1 MSSRPPTQQGQTGD
15 ISPNFLGL
23 NDLPG
28 ARLGQDSLTL
38 YCVSDSDSGVDSVE
52 PSKPVSRSVDSP
64 QDRTV
69 KFVLRIA
76 TLAIQAVG
84 QSVCLSVCHSHFV
97 THEIFSVWLNL
108 IQYIALSEIF
118 QYGWI

>member
-1 MSSRPPTQQGQTGD
+1 MSSRPPTQHGQTGD

-76 TLAIQAVG
+76 TLAIPAVG
-84 QSVCLSVCHSHFV
+84 Q
-97 THEIFSVWLNL
+97 
-108 IQYIALSEIF
+108 
-118 QYGWI
+118 